1 MNTIYVVGTPIGNL
15 GDMTIRAIEILKN
28 VDIILSETPT
38 VTMKMLNHFEIKKPV
53 FSFFQNPNEKQI
65 EDILKWLKEGKDLAL
80 VSEAGT
86 PGVSDPG
93 NKLINDILLKNK
105 DINIVPIPGASAIVS
120 AISVSGVNTQKF
132 AFFGFVPK
140 TKKNKFWKEMSD
152 FDGAVLFFES
162 PFRIKKTLIEV
173 KEKVENK
180 KQILIFRELTKKFEE
195 IIRSDFENLEKD
207 IKDLKDKGEFTIL
220 LI

>member
-140 TKKNKFWKEMSD
+140 TKKNKFWKEISD

-207 IKDLKDKGEFTIL
+207 IKNLKDKGEFTIL

>member
-38 VTMKMLNHFEIKKPV
+38 ITMKMLNHFEIKKPV

-140 TKKNKFWKEMSD
+140 TKKNKFWKEVSD

-162 PFRIKKTLIEV
+162 PFRIKKTLIEI

>member
-140 TKKNKFWKEMSD
+140 TKKNKFWKEISD